1 MILTIGKVA
10 KSTKVNIETI
20 RYYEKQGLI
29 PNPPRT
35 TSGYRQYPED
45 TIARIRFI
53 KSAQGLG
60 FSLKEISELLAL
72 RVDPHT
78 ICADVKLRAENKA
91 AEIDKKIKTL
101 KKIKNTLSKLA
112 KECNGKGPTSK
123 CPILD
128 SLGVVDHREN
138 DANF

>member
-10 KSTKVNIETI
+10 KSAKVNIETI

-29 PNPPRT
+29 PKPPRN

-53 KSAQGLG
+53 KSAQELG

-72 RVDPHT
+72 KVDPHT
-78 ICADVKLRAENKA
+78 TCADVKQRAENKA
-91 AEIDKKIKTL
+91 SEIDQKIKTL

-128 SLGVVDHREN
+128 SLGVDDYKEN
-138 DANF
+138 NANI